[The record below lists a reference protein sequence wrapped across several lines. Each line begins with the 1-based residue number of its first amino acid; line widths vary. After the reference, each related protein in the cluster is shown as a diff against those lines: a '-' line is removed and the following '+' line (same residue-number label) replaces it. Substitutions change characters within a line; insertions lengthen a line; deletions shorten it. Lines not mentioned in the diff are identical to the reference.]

1 PSTQQ
6 KFDLFNKA
14 AGLSSVA
21 NHLRAKHGVLLR
33 GISKPS
39 GSCLRF
45 YYRFNKL
52 PHFKNIIN
60 L

>member
-1 PSTQQ
+1 M
-6 KFDLFNKA
+6 
-14 AGLSSVA
+14 
-21 NHLRAKHGVLLR
+21 LR

-52 PHFKNIIN
+52 PH
-60 L
+60 LVMLPTY